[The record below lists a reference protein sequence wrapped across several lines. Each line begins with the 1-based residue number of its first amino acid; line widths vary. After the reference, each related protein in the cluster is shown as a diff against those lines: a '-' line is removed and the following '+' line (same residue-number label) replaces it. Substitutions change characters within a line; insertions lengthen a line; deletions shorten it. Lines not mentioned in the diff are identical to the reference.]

1 MMCFLLSQVVFAK
14 TFEDLHLPKSAPVSE
29 KICLEVLKQM
39 NLSSF
44 KLKQN
49 KIVLEKLEREAL
61 KNDQLILEQE
71 TTLENLEELQ
81 LKLTTYHQRF
91 CRK

>member
-1 MMCFLLSQVVFAK
+1 MMFFLLSQVVFAK

-29 KICLEVLKQM
+29 KNCLEVVKQLK
-39 NLSSF
+39 LSSF
-44 KLKQN
+44 KLGQN
-49 KIVLEKLEREAL
+49 KRTLEKLEREAL
-61 KNDQLILEQE
+61 KNDQLIHEQE
-71 TTLENLEELQ
+71 TSLEGLEEMH